1 MQTSDLKSVPADLPV
16 PQGATTHS
24 PSMITAAV
32 GIIKSSFLHF
42 YLISLAKSLPQQPVS
57 PWQSPVQLLGGDT
70 DLLPPWSHRASLSC
84 TPPSPFEIRL
94 K

>member
-16 PQGATTHS
+16 SQGATTHS

-42 YLISLAKSLPQQPVS
+42 YLISLAKSPTTSRVPLAEPSATSGWGHGPAPSLVTQSIPVLDS
-57 PWQSPVQLLGGDT
+57 TITL
-70 DLLPPWSHRASLSC
+70 
-84 TPPSPFEIRL
+84 
-94 K
+94 